1 MKQLILFTGI
11 ILLSCVVVSTVVIPA
26 KADSENIEMLTEV
39 IEESEEEVYV
49 LKNNDGVLCVYM
61 KGEDKPVLNT
71 DTNISV
77 LPKEDQKKLE
87 NGIEI
92 IGEKALHQALEDY
105 CS

>member
-11 ILLSCVVVSTVVIPA
+11 ILLSCVIVSSVVIPA
-26 KADSENIEMLTEV
+26 KADNENIEMLTEA
-39 IEESEEEVYV
+39 IEESQEDVYV
-49 LKNNDGVLCVYM
+49 LKNNEGMLCVYE

-71 DTNISV
+71 DTNVSV

-87 NGIEI
+87 EGIEVT
-92 IGEKALHQALEDY
+92 GEKALHKALEDY